1 MALTRSFAPFLS
13 VISQK
18 KYAMMMFGISALFWI
33 ILNVIDQLLFFW
45 PVVTFYLPEEKIISF
60 IISTTTAVM
69 LGVVIT
75 LNVNAISNSRKFSRS
90 FLSGSSVGIASCA
103 CAGCSS
109 IGMTIASTFGGVGAA
124 AFALF
129 VVYQLPLRMVSLALL
144 AWSFYSILKTLRS
157 NPS

>member
-1 MALTRSFAPFLS
+1 LALTRSLAPFLS
-13 VISQK
+13 VVSQK
-18 KYAMMMFGISALFWI
+18 KYVIMMFGIGAFFWI

-60 IISTTTAVM
+60 ALSSITAVM
-69 LGVVIT
+69 LGIVIS

-129 VVYQLPLRMVSLALL
+129 VVYQLPLRLVSLALL
-144 AWSFYSILKTLRS
+144 AWGFYSILKTLRS
-157 NPS
+157 DPS